1 MAHCGGQVKLSRN
14 VVILLACGASVAIAQ
29 TAGNPQQP
37 SQPNAGQSQQAP
49 SGQKTAAEQ
58 FKNIQVLKTVP
69 AEDLLPT
76 MRYIAAALGTE
87 CDTCHVR
94 DNGQFQP
101 EKDDKKP
108 KQTAREMMKMVM
120 TINQENF
127 NGRQEVSC
135 NSCHNGHERPQTIP
149 PTITEAAMKERIA
162 ERDARQARAQQQGQQ
177 PPQAAP
183 AQQGQPAAQGTP
195 SQQAQGGPGQGP
207 QQGPPRPSAESVF
220 QKYEQAIGG
229 SAAIDK
235 ITSRYIKGTISSPFG
250 NQDFEQYN
258 KAPDKFWLA
267 LNTPRG
273 QRVQAWDGSQGWTKD
288 NRVQPMRDTT
298 DTKFNSDFYRTLKL
312 TNYSKQARV
321 FRKEKVN
328 DKDCWVVMVRWPDT
342 PFTDMLYFDVD
353 SGLLVRR
360 VNLRRTALGPL
371 PNTSDVS
378 DYRDVNG
385 VKMPFKIVQ
394 SNPDSIQNITV
405 SEIKTNV
412 PVDDAKFAMPKDTP
426 SGGN

>member
-1 MAHCGGQVKLSRN
+1 MF
-14 VVILLACGASVAIAQ
+14 ACGASIALSQ
-29 TAGNPQQP
+29 TAGSPQQ
-37 SQPNAGQSQQAP
+37 SQPSAGQSQQAP
-49 SGQKTAAEQ
+49 QKTAAEQ

-69 AEDLLPT
+69 AEDLVPT
-76 MRYIAAALGTE
+76 MRYISASLGVE
-87 CDTCHVR
+87 CDSCHVR
-94 DNGQFQP
+94 ENGQLQP
-101 EKDDKKP
+101 EKDDKRS

-120 TINQENF
+120 AINQDNF

-135 NSCHNGHERPQTIP
+135 NSCHNGHERPQAVP
-149 PTITEAAMKERIA
+149 PSITEAGLKERIA
-162 ERDARQARAQQQGQQ
+162 ERDARQTRAQQQQGQQ
-177 PPQAAP
+177 PGQAAP
-183 AQQGQPAAQGTP
+183 G
-195 SQQAQGGPGQGP
+195 QQAQAGQGQGA
-207 QQGPPRPSAESVF
+207 QQGPPRPSAESIF

-229 SAAIDK
+229 SDAINK
-235 ITSRYIKGTISSPFG
+235 ITTRYIKGTISSPFG
-250 NQDFEQYN
+250 TQEFEQYN
-258 KAPDKFWLA
+258 KAPDKYWLA
-267 LNTPRG
+267 LTTQRG
-273 QRVQAWDGSQGWTKD
+273 QRVQAWDGTQGWTKD

-312 TNYSKQARV
+312 TNYAKQARV

-360 VNLRRTALGPL
+360 VNMRRTALGPL

-385 VKMPFKIVQ
+385 VKMPFRITQ

-405 SEIKTNV
+405 SEIKVNV
-412 PVDDAKFAMPKDTP
+412 PVDDAKFAMPKDTAA